1 MCPACELMPPLRL
14 SSGSPFEAAIGYA
27 RAVVDGEWCW
37 VSGTTGYDYATMTLP
52 DDPAAQAAN
61 ALRTIGRVLAEAGF
75 ALEDVVRVRYY
86 LADRADW
93 PAIVPVLAAAFGAVR
108 PAATMIVCGLMEPAM
123 RIEVE
128 VTAKRPG

>member
-1 MCPACELMPPLRL
+1 MPRAHI
-14 SSGSPFEAAIGYA
+14 SSGSPFEAVIGYA

-61 ALRTIGRVLAEAGF
+61 ALGTIVRVLGEAGF

-93 PAIVPVLAAAFGAVR
+93 PAIVPLLGAVFGAIR
-108 PAATMIVCGLMEPAM
+108 PAATMIVAGLMEPAM
-123 RIEVE
+123 RIEIE